1 MFVTEFDSF
10 VQKFCQ
16 LWEAGL
22 TAHLDADTHAG
33 KAWVGIRVQLGHVPG
48 PVLQHSN
55 RRGPSYQRRRERR

>member
-33 KAWVGIRVQLGHVPG
+33 KAWVGIRVQLGHVPRHFR
-48 PVLQHSN
+48 PID
-55 RRGPSYQRRRERR
+55 